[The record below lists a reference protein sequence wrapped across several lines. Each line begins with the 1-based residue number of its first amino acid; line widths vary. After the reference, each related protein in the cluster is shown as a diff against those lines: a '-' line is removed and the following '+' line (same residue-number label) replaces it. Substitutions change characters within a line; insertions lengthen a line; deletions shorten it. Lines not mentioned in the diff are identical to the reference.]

1 MTLFTP
7 DAAKERNTRDWID
20 WGTDGGMGEKGEG
33 MEEGRGK
40 EHGGRG
46 DQARAQLSLYD
57 HGAGLSGWQPVGGRE
72 GGGGT

>member
-1 MTLFTP
+1 
-7 DAAKERNTRDWID
+7 
-20 WGTDGGMGEKGEG
+20 MGEKGEG
-33 MEEGRGK
+33 MDEGRGK